1 MLEDARI
8 SGAAPEIAGGEKKS
22 GAGLFFRQPPI
33 HTAPREPASLQQRM
47 KKALIVGGTG
57 PTGPFLVQGLRERGY
72 AVAILHRGS
81 HEIPEIPPEVEHLH
95 ADPHFRETL
104 DDALAGRTFDVT
116 IATYGRIRHVAEAL
130 AGKAGQFIAIG
141 GVPSYRGYFDPGANF
156 PNGLPIPV
164 PETAPT
170 VASEAEHRFA
180 YLIAS
185 AERAVLAAHPRG
197 AVYRYPYVYGPYQLV
212 PREWCV
218 MRRAL
223 DRRPFIIL
231 GDSGSGLMTHGYAGN
246 LAHAVL
252 LAVDRPDAAAGQIYN
267 CGDDTQYTVRQV
279 VEIIAD
285 EMNHRFEIV
294 SLPAEAAY
302 PARGLTIEATPHH
315 KLMDLHKIRLQ
326 LGYRDQLDPA
336 EAIRRTVR
344 WFLEHQPERGG
355 ELEQRL
361 HDDFDYAAE
370 DQLAAIYR
378 DALERARKFHR
389 GPQPTMHPYP
399 HPKEPGLARDHRN
412 R

>member
-1 MLEDARI
+1 
-8 SGAAPEIAGGEKKS
+8 
-22 GAGLFFRQPPI
+22 
-33 HTAPREPASLQQRM
+33 M
-47 KKALIVGGTG
+47 KTALIVGGTG
-57 PTGPFLVQGLRERGY
+57 PTGPFLVEGLRERGY
-72 AVAILHRGS
+72 TVAILHRGT

-104 DDALAGRTFDVT
+104 DEALAGRAFDVA

-141 GVPSYRGYFDPGANF
+141 GVPGYRGYFDPPANF
-156 PNGLPIPV
+156 PAGLPIPT

-180 YLIAS
+180 FLIAS
-185 AERAVLAAHPRG
+185 AEQAVLAAHPDG
-197 AVYRYPYVYGPYQLV
+197 AVYRYPYVYGPYQLL
-212 PREWCV
+212 PREWCI
-218 MRRAL
+218 MRRVL

-231 GDSGSGLMTHGYAGN
+231 SEGGSGLMTHGYAGN

-252 LAVDRPDAAAGQIYN
+252 LAIDHPEAAAGQIFN
-267 CGDDTQYTVRQV
+267 CGDDTQYTIRQV

-285 EMNHRFEIV
+285 ELNHQFEIV
-294 SLPAEAAY
+294 SLPAEVAY
-302 PARGLTIEATPHH
+302 PARGLAVEATPHH
-315 KLMDLHKIRLQ
+315 KLMDLHKIRLR
-326 LGYRDQLDPA
+326 LGYRDRVAPE

-355 ELEQRL
+355 DLERRL
-361 HDDFDYAAE
+361 HDDFDYDAE

-378 DALERARKFHR
+378 EARERARKLHR

-399 HPKEPGLARDHRN
+399 HPKEPGLVRDHRN